1 MPGLPSGTDVEII
14 VHIPWPQAL
23 LNAHL
28 KTKHDG
34 DGFKSPP
41 VIPGCIRQARC
52 ETWTENANLT
62 VTSLQEHRNTG
73 RRKVSQWEQSPPK
86 VSGSPKIPASLQR
99 GGVPYLRKKDRFYG
113 VFFFLT
119 ATFPWCLWSNLQ
131 KFDVCRF
138 CQHISPECNYREA
151 CILNGRQSHS
161 DWSSTQTSWFN
172 NSIND
177 FKRRSKDYS
186 APLSVAMCYL
196 WDSISIM
203 SSPYYFLLSGPKLF
217 GLPN

>member
-1 MPGLPSGTDVEII
+1 MGTDSNHHQLFLDASGKQGAKPERKMQISQSFPCRSTETQAGEKSLNESK
-14 VHIPWPQAL
+14 VHRKCLAL
-23 LNAHL
+23 P
-28 KTKHDG
+28 
-34 DGFKSPP
+34 KSQLP
-41 VIPGCIRQARC
+41 CR
-52 ETWTENANLT
+52 EEEYHTWGK
-62 VTSLQEHRNTG
+62 R
-73 RRKVSQWEQSPPK
+73 P
-86 VSGSPKIPASLQR
+86 
-99 GGVPYLRKKDRFYG
+99 DFMF
-113 VFFFLT
+113 FFFLT